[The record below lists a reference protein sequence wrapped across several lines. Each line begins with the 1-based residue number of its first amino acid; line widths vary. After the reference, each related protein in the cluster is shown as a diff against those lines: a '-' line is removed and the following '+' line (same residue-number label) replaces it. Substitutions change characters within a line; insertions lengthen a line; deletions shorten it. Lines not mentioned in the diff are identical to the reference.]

1 MQTLEKKIT
10 LNDSRTI
17 NAWAIFDWANSAYSL
32 VISAAVFPAYYL
44 KVTDKVINVFGIE
57 LSNSTLYAYSV
68 SLAFLIVGIFSPLL
82 AGIADYGGKKRFFMR
97 MFTTIGSLGCLAL
110 YWFRGM
116 DELWIGIIGFMVA
129 TIGYSGSLVF
139 YNSFLPEIASADQF
153 DRISARGFS
162 LGYVGSVLLL
172 VANLICIMN
181 PEMFGFADG
190 KAATRFAF
198 VTVAIWWIGFSQITF
213 AVLPES
219 NPKPAQGNILTKG
232 MEEIG
237 KVWRNIQLLPNVK
250 GFLLAF
256 FVYSMGV
263 QTILYMAAT
272 FAEVELRFE
281 TSELIQLILLLQIVA
296 IVGATFFAW
305 FSKLYG
311 NKISLLIMLCIWCC
325 VCVAAYLVQT
335 KMGFYGVAAWV
346 GMVMGGIQALSRA
359 TYAKLLPQSMSNET
373 TSFFS
378 FYDVLEKA
386 SIVLGTLTF
395 GIVEQLSGGIRNS
408 GLAMVV
414 FFIGGLILL
423 RNVTIPKEEKLEY

>member
-10 LNDSRTI
+10 LNDTRTI

-32 VISAAVFPAYYL
+32 VISSAVFPAYYL
-44 KVTDKVINVFGIE
+44 KVTDKVVNVFGIE
-57 LSNSTLYAYSV
+57 MSNSTLYAYSV

-116 DELWIGIIGFMVA
+116 DDLWIGIIGFMVA

-139 YNSFLPEIASADQF
+139 YNSFLPEIATADQF

-172 VANLICIMN
+172 IANLVCILH
-181 PEMFGFADG
+181 PELFGFADG

-219 NPKPAQGNILTKG
+219 QPKPAEGNILKKG
-232 MEEIG
+232 MEEIR
-237 KVWRNIQLLPNVK
+237 KVGRTVQTLPNVK
-250 GFLLAF
+250 GFLTTF
-256 FVYSMGV
+256 FAYSMGV

-272 FAEVELRFE
+272 FAEVELHFE
-281 TSELIQLILLLQIVA
+281 TSELIQLILLLQIVG

-305 FSKLYG
+305 LSKLHG
-311 NKISLLIMLCIWCC
+311 NKISLVIMLCIWCC

-335 KMGFYGVAAWV
+335 KMGFYTVAACV
-346 GMVMGGIQALSRA
+346 GLVMGGIQALSRS
-359 TYAKLLPQSMSNET
+359 TYSKLLPQNMTSET

-386 SIVLGTLTF
+386 SIVLGTFSF
-395 GIVEQLSGGIRNS
+395 GVIEQLSGGIRNS

-414 FFIGGLILL
+414 FFIAGLILL
-423 RNVTIPKEEKLEY
+423 RNVTVPRAEVL